1 MNSGYGVQNMNLV
14 KHLGIKCI
22 LIIVFLLTNFYL
34 DSYLSMPFTYTDLIA
49 IIIVIPILILDFI
62 FYDKLKKRLKPIS
75 LSKDILLLVLA
86 IFIAI
91 IITGILTGE
100 LQF

>member
-1 MNSGYGVQNMNLV
+1 MNLV

-22 LIIVFLLTNFYL
+22 LIMVILLTNFYV
-34 DSYLSMPFTYTDLIA
+34 DSYISKPFTYTDLIA
-49 IIIVIPILILDFI
+49 IISVIPILILDFI

-75 LSKDILLLVLA
+75 LSKEISLLVLA
-86 IFIAI
+86 LFIAI
-91 IITGILTGE
+91 ILTGILTGE

>member
-1 MNSGYGVQNMNLV
+1 MNLV

-22 LIIVFLLTNFYL
+22 LIMVILLTNFYV
-34 DSYLSMPFTYTDLIA
+34 DSYISKPFTYTDLIA
-49 IIIVIPILILDFI
+49 IISVIPILILDFI

-75 LSKDILLLVLA
+75 LSKEISLLVLA
-86 IFIAI
+86 LFIALI
-91 IITGILTGE
+91 LTGILTGE